1 LSGETREARK
11 VVFEPPKANVVEEIG
26 FPAEVIQIIG
36 RTGVTG
42 EVTQVRVRVLEGR
55 DKGRVI
61 TRNVRGPVRIGDIL
75 ILRETEREARKLTAR
90 R

>member
-1 LSGETREARK
+1 MSEEKKILVEQSP
-11 VVFEPPKANVVEEIG
+11 VNVVEEIG

-42 EVTQVRVRVLEGR
+42 EITQVRVRVLEGR
-55 DKGRVI
+55 DRGRII
-61 TRNVRGPVRIGDIL
+61 TRNVKGPVRIGDIL
-75 ILRETEREARKLTAR
+75 ILRETEREARRLSR

>member
-1 LSGETREARK
+1 MSEESRK
-11 VVFEPPKANVVEEIG
+11 VDITQQLTDVIEEFG
-26 FPAEVIQIIG
+26 FPAEILQIIG

-42 EVTQVRVRVLEGR
+42 EITQVRVRVLEGR
-55 DKGRVI
+55 DKGRI
-61 TRNVRGPVRIGDIL
+61 LTRNVKGPVRVGDII